1 MNESLKDTLVH
12 ASRPVRFAAAA
23 ALSVLALFLLVK
35 TFDAI
40 SRFGLADN
48 APVNTITVTG
58 TGKASAAPTVAH
70 VSFTVQETGA
80 VVSEVQTRATKKT
93 DTALAALKDLSI
105 DEKDITTSGY
115 SVSPQYETASCF
127 GGMCP
132 QTNAKIIGYQVTQ
145 SVEVKVRDVSKA
157 GEVLGALG
165 GAGVQNISGPNF
177 TVDDDSAVKDEAREM
192 AIKDAQAKAKTLAKQ
207 LHVDL
212 GNVVSF
218 AETSGGYPMPMYAK
232 AGMAMMDSAAV
243 STPTIP
249 AGTQETN
256 TTVSITYEIR

>member
-12 ASRPVRFAAAA
+12 ASRPVRFAAAV
-23 ALSVLALFLLVK
+23 ALTVLALFLLVK
-35 TFDAI
+35 TADAI

-58 TGKASAAPTVAH
+58 TGKASTAPTIAH

-80 VVSEVQTRATKKT
+80 VISEVQATATKKT
-93 DTALAALKDLSI
+93 DAALLALKEMSI

-115 SVSPQYETASCF
+115 SVSPQYENAQPCY

-132 QTNAKIIGYQVTQ
+132 PASSKIIGYQVSQ

-157 GEVLGALG
+157 GEVLGKLG
-165 GAGVQNISGPNF
+165 TAGVQNISGPNF
-177 TVDDDSAVKDEAREM
+177 MVDDDSTVKDEAREM
-192 AIKDAQAKAKTLAKQ
+192 AIKEAQAKARILAKQ

-212 GNVVSF
+212 GSVVSF
-218 AETSGGYPMPMYAK
+218 AETSGGYPMPMYSK
-232 AGMAMMDSAAV
+232 AGAMMDLAEVSA
-243 STPTIP
+243 PTLP
-249 AGTQETN
+249 VGTQETN
-256 TTVSITYEIR
+256 MTVSITYEIR